1 MPERSP
7 VEILG
12 AILDEVEGLR
22 RTDPRSHLPMPL
34 LREARDVVNA
44 ATAPPGLQAQG
55 GRIQYLE
62 DTEGLTIVRAFGN
75 GDTHDGC
82 TLVFQ
87 FDNGQFLA
95 LSASDDD
102 GEAVPVEV
110 DDSRHARTLADY
122 LSDRAQE
129 EAGLTTRAE
138 REAKEREKRKEGLR
152 SLIADA
158 KRRAADH
165 ERMQQ
170 KLTAELEA
178 LEAKG

>member
-1 MPERSP
+1 MSERKP

-22 RTDPRSHLPMPL
+22 RTDPCSHLPMLL
-34 LREARDVVNA
+34 LREARDAVNA
-44 ATAPPGLQAQG
+44 ATAPHDLKAEG

-62 DTEGLTIVRAFGN
+62 DIEGLTIVRAFGN
-75 GDTHDGC
+75 SETQDGC
-82 TLVFQ
+82 GLIIQ
-87 FDNGQFLA
+87 FDNGRFLA
-95 LSASDDD
+95 LSASGDD
-102 GEAVPVEV
+102 GEDASVEV
-110 DDSRHARTLADY
+110 DDSRHARSLADY
-122 LSDRAQE
+122 LNDRAQE

-138 REAKEREKRKEGLR
+138 REAKEREKRKEYLR

-170 KLTAELEA
+170 KLKAELEA
-178 LEAKG
+178 LEAKE

>member
-1 MPERSP
+1 MSERKP

-22 RTDPRSHLPMPL
+22 RTDPCSHLPMLL
-34 LREARDVVNA
+34 LREARDAVNA
-44 ATAPPGLQAQG
+44 ATSHDLKDES

-62 DTEGLTIVRAFGN
+62 DIEGLTIVRAFGN
-75 GDTHDGC
+75 SETQDGC
-82 TLVFQ
+82 GLIFQ
-87 FDNGQFLA
+87 FENGRFLA
-95 LSASDDD
+95 LSAADDD
-102 GEAVPVEV
+102 GEDVPVEV
-110 DDSRHARTLADY
+110 DGSRHARSLADY

-152 SLIADA
+152 GLIADA
-158 KRRAADH
+158 ERRAADQ

-178 LEAKG
+178 LEAKK